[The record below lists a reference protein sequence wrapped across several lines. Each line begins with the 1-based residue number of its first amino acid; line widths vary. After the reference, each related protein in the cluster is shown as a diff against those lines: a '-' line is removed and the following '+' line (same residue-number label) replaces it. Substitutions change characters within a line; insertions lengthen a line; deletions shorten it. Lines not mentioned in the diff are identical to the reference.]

1 MTLLITLM
9 LIWIV
14 SAPLSYLLVRRDFR
28 EAFGGWTRFDRL
40 FGLSISIL
48 TGPIA
53 LTMFVVQAAI
63 LRLSKCAWANKEAKW

>member
-1 MTLLITLM
+1 MTFFTTLL

-28 EAFGGWTRFDRL
+28 EEFGGWTRFDQL

-53 LTMFVVQAAI
+53 LFMFTVQAAV
-63 LRLSKCAWANKEAKW
+63 LRLSKCEWANKEAKW